1 MSVPKYYEFFPYVL
15 ECLADGKE
23 YPTKAIVEYC
33 ANRVNLSEDD
43 KKETIPSGQLT
54 YVNRV
59 GWAKTYLKKAGLIDR
74 PKRSVYVITE
84 LGKEAVKNGSEKVD
98 LDYLHQFDS
107 FNEYANHKN
116 NESAISNDIVKTES
130 SPQELLESSIAEINS
145 TLCDDLMSELL
156 KMQPFDFEHLIV
168 KLLIKMGYGTLKQN
182 AEAVTKKSGDE
193 GIDGIVSAD
202 KFGFDS
208 IYIQAKKWNNDSTV
222 GRPEIQKFLGALAGQ
237 GATKGIFITTAR
249 FSKEAQDYANKQLHQ
264 IIVLVDGKQLTNLMV
279 EFNLGVSVIETY
291 VVKRVDYD
299 FFNDEL

>member
-1 MSVPKYYEFFPYVL
+1 M
-15 ECLADGKE
+15 
-23 YPTKAIVEYC
+23 
-33 ANRVNLSEDD
+33 
-43 KKETIPSGQLT
+43 
-54 YVNRV
+54 
-59 GWAKTYLKKAGLIDR
+59 
-74 PKRSVYVITE
+74 
-84 LGKEAVKNGSEKVD
+84 
-98 LDYLHQFDS
+98 HQFDS

-208 IYIQAKKWNNDSTV
+208 IYIQAKNGIMIQLSADRKFKNSWVLWQVKVLLKAFLLLQLVFQKKPRIMLINNY
-222 GRPEIQKFLGALAGQ
+222 IK
-237 GATKGIFITTAR
+237 K
-249 FSKEAQDYANKQLHQ
+249 
-264 IIVLVDGKQLTNLMV
+264 
-279 EFNLGVSVIETY
+279 
-291 VVKRVDYD
+291 
-299 FFNDEL
+299 